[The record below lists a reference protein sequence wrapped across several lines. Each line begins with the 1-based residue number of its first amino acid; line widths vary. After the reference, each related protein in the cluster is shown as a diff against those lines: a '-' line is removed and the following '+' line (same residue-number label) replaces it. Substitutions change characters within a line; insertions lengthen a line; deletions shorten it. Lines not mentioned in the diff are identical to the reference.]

1 MTTLLADE
9 ANRGAYATMTERS
22 SAELQERRESAL
34 PRGVACAFPIYA
46 ERAQGAEIWDTEGR
60 RYIDFIGGMGAL
72 AVGHSHPQVVD
83 AVRLQLTQFTHTF
96 FGSIPYDGYVRL
108 AERLNAIAPFSM
120 RAKTL
125 LVTTGAE
132 AVENAVKI
140 ARFHSGRRGIVV
152 FKGGFHGRTLLT
164 LAMTSQLDPY
174 KRGFGPFSADV
185 YHAPFPSAYRGPSID
200 EALQALRDLFETQIE
215 PDQVAAMVVEPVQG
229 EGGFLP
235 APPEFLRDLRALC
248 DAHGIVL
255 IADEV
260 QSGFA
265 RTGRIFAIEHSEVEP
280 DLVALGKSFGGGL
293 PIAAVIGK
301 AVIMDAVPP
310 GGLGGTYAGNPLAC
324 AAALAALNV
333 LEEKNL
339 AARSMEIGER
349 LTTGFRSLNLWAN
362 CPAIGEVRGL
372 GAMIGVEFVDDEV
385 SRRPATALTANL
397 VEDAARHGLLLA
409 SAGLSHNV
417 IRVLAPLTVSDDII
431 EEALTIFEESYA
443 RVASVTY
450 SGSDDCGA
458 MAMPRS
464 ESWAK
469 I

>member
-1 MTTLLADE
+1 MMA
-9 ANRGAYATMTERS
+9 RS
-22 SAELQERRESAL
+22 SAELQARRERAL
-34 PRGVACAFPIYA
+34 PRGVACAFPVCA
-46 ERAQGAEIWDTEGR
+46 ERARGAEIWDTEGR

-83 AVRLQLTQFTHTF
+83 AVRTQLERFIHTF

-108 AERLNAIAPFSM
+108 AERLNAIAPFPTP
-120 RAKTL
+120 AKTL

-140 ARFHSGRRGIVV
+140 ARFHSGRRGVVV
-152 FKGGFHGRTLLT
+152 FSGGFHGRTLLT

-174 KRGFGPFSADV
+174 KRGFGPFPTDI
-185 YHAPFPSAYRGPSID
+185 YHAPFPSAYRGPTAD

-215 PDQVAAMVVEPVQG
+215 PDQVAAMVIEPVQG
-229 EGGFLP
+229 EAGFLP
-235 APPEFLRDLRALC
+235 APPEFMRGLRALC
-248 DAHGIVL
+248 DAQGIVL

-265 RTGRIFAIEHSEVEP
+265 RTGRVFAIEHSGVEP

-333 LEEKNL
+333 LEEANL
-339 AARSMEIGER
+339 TARSMEIGER
-349 LTTGFRSLNLWAN
+349 LTTGFRSLNLGTN
-362 CPAIGEVRGL
+362 CPIIGEVRGL
-372 GAMIGVEFVDDEV
+372 GAMIGIELVDDAM
-385 SRRPATALTANL
+385 SQRPATALTARL
-397 VEDAARHGLLLA
+397 VEDAAMHGLLLA
-409 SAGLSHNV
+409 SAGRAHNV
-417 IRVLAPLTVSDDII
+417 IRVLAPLTASNEII
-431 EEALTIFEESYA
+431 DEALAIFDESFA
-443 RVASVTY
+443 RVASL
-450 SGSDDCGA
+450 A
-458 MAMPRS
+458 HA
-464 ESWAK
+464 
-469 I
+469 